1 MRKFLIFGIIF
12 IAVVTFFVYIEN
24 NSIVTF
30 NLFGAKLSLPNAVWM
45 AIFLSLFFVITII
58 FISFTNLKNMIY
70 RKNVVKD
77 VQVLIENI
85 KNAVFY
91 KKNFKETKI
100 IKEINDFV
108 KNNINGLQIKPEK
121 TEKFEFLEDIK
132 KLLEGETIDV
142 SAYKLS
148 SDNPWFIQNV
158 KNRLKKEPDYA
169 KEILKKFK
177 NEELKKEAFYVFAK
191 TADINEIV
199 KYDYPI
205 TKEIILSHIK
215 DENLK
220 TLLEKAKLNPKEE
233 IEIARALYGTKN
245 PDEELETIK
254 PLKWGYAYLALK
266 YEHLELA
273 KEIIEANE
281 LKFFDFFLKI
291 REVSK
296 VDIDEYLESEI

>member
-77 VQVLIENI
+77 VQALIENI